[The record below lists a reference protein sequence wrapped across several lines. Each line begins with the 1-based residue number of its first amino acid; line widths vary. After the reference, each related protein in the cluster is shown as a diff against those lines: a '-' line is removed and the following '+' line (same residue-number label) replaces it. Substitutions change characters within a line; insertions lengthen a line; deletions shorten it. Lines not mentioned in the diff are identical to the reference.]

1 MPEDLLRLPTAV
13 ERWRRTA
20 ASRRHPVLDRLEEA
34 TQALPERTMQTEAAQ
49 AEFLA
54 FLVELTG
61 ARLVVEVGTFTGY
74 GALAMALALPD
85 DGRLIT
91 LDTTDWDGLGDRHWA
106 DAGVAHKIERRL
118 GLAEDGLDALLAG
131 SEAGRVDLVY
141 VDADKKLYPRYLEQ
155 ARRLVRPG
163 GLIAMDNLFWGGA
176 VAEGDD
182 DDTRQVE
189 ALRRT
194 ARAARDDHGFAAT
207 LLPIADGLLLL
218 RRR

>member
-1 MPEDLLRLPTAV
+1 MPEDLLRPPPAV
-13 ERWRRTA
+13 ERWRRTD

-34 TQALPERTMQTEAAQ
+34 TRAMAERNMQTDAAQ
-49 AEFLA
+49 AELLA

-91 LDTTDWDGLGDRHWA
+91 LDTTDWDGLGDRHWRE
-106 DAGVAHKIERRL
+106 AGVAHRIERRL
-118 GLAEDGLDALLAG
+118 GLAEESLDALLAG
-131 SEAGRVDLVY
+131 PEAGRVDLVY

-182 DDTRQVE
+182 DTRQVE

-194 ARAARDDHGFAAT
+194 ARTARDDEGLAVT
-207 LLPIADGLLLL
+207 LVPIADGLLLL
-218 RRR
+218 RKR

>member
-1 MPEDLLRLPTAV
+1 MPEDLLRLPPAV
-13 ERWRRTA
+13 ERWRRA
-20 ASRRHPVLDRLEEA
+20 EASRRHPVLDRLEEA
-34 TQALPERTMQTEAAQ
+34 TQALAERTMQTDAAQ
-49 AEFLA
+49 AELLA
-54 FLVELTG
+54 FLVELTA

-106 DAGVAHKIERRL
+106 EAGVAHKIERRL
-118 GLAEDGLDALLAG
+118 GLAEDSLDALLAG
-131 SEAGRVDLVY
+131 PAAGEVDLVY

-163 GLIAMDNLFWGGA
+163 GLIALDNLFWGGA
-176 VAEGDD
+176 VAEDGDD
-182 DDTRQVE
+182 DARQVE

-194 ARAARDDHGFAAT
+194 ARAARDDADCAMT
-207 LLPIADGLLLL
+207 LVPIADGLLLL
-218 RRR
+218 RKR

>member
-1 MPEDLLRLPTAV
+1 
-13 ERWRRTA
+13 
-20 ASRRHPVLDRLEEA
+20 
-34 TQALPERTMQTEAAQ
+34 MQTEAAQ
-49 AEFLA
+49 AELLA

-106 DAGVAHKIERRL
+106 EAGVAHRIERRL
-118 GLAEDGLDALLAG
+118 GLAEESLDGLLAG
-131 SEAGRVDLVY
+131 PEAGRVDLVY

-155 ARRLVRPG
+155 ARRLVRRG

-176 VAEGDD
+176 VAAGDD

-189 ALRRT
+189 ALRRV
-194 ARAARDDHGFAAT
+194 AREARDDVGLAMT
-207 LLPIADGLLLL
+207 LVPIADGLLLL
-218 RRR
+218 RKR

>member
-1 MPEDLLRLPTAV
+1 MPEDLLSLPPAV
-13 ERWRRTA
+13 ERWRRA
-20 ASRRHPVLDRLEEA
+20 DASRRHPVLDRLEQA
-34 TQALPERTMQTEAAQ
+34 TQALAERTMQTDAAQ
-49 AEFLA
+49 AELLG

-91 LDTTDWDGLGDRHWA
+91 LDTTAWDGLGDRHWA
-106 DAGVAHKIERRL
+106 EAGVAHRIERRL
-118 GLAEDGLDALLAG
+118 GLAEASLDALLAG
-131 SEAGRVDLVY
+131 PEAGRVDIVY

-155 ARRLVRPG
+155 ARGLVRPG

-176 VAEGDD
+176 VAEDGD

-194 ARAARDDHGFAAT
+194 ARAARDDAGLAMT
-207 LLPIADGLLLL
+207 LVPIADGLLLL

>member
-1 MPEDLLRLPTAV
+1 MPEDLLRLPPAV
-13 ERWRRTA
+13 DRWRRA
-20 ASRRHPVLDRLEEA
+20 EASRRHPVLDRLEAA
-34 TQALPERTMQTEAAQ
+34 TQALAERTMQTDAAQ
-49 AEFLA
+49 AELLA
-54 FLVELTG
+54 FLVELTD

-91 LDTTDWDGLGDRHWA
+91 LDTTDWDGLGDRHWRE
-106 DAGVAHKIERRL
+106 AGVAHRIERRL
-118 GLAEDGLDALLAG
+118 GLAEESLDALLAG
-131 SEAGRVDLVY
+131 PEAGRVDLVY

-155 ARRLVRPG
+155 ARRLVRPS

-182 DDTRQVE
+182 DTRQVE

-194 ARAARDDHGFAAT
+194 ARTARDDEGLAVT
-207 LLPIADGLLLL
+207 LVPIADGLLLL
-218 RRR
+218 RKR

>member
-1 MPEDLLRLPTAV
+1 MPEDLLRLPPAV
-13 ERWRRTA
+13 ERWRRADA
-20 ASRRHPVLDRLEEA
+20 ARRHPVLARLEEA
-34 TQALPERTMQTEAAQ
+34 TQALAERTMQTDAAQ
-49 AEFLA
+49 AELLG

-61 ARLVVEVGTFTGY
+61 ARRVVEVGTFTGY

-106 DAGVAHKIERRL
+106 EAGVAHRIERRL
-118 GLAEDGLDALLAG
+118 GLAEESLDALLAG
-131 SEAGRVDLVY
+131 PEAGRVDLVY
-141 VDADKKLYPRYLEQ
+141 VDADKTLYPRYLEQ
-155 ARRLVRPG
+155 ARGLVRPG

-176 VAEGDD
+176 VAEQGD

-194 ARAARDDHGFAAT
+194 ARAARDDAGLAMT
-207 LLPIADGLLLL
+207 LVPIADGLLLL

>member
-1 MPEDLLRLPTAV
+1 MPEDLLRLPPAV
-13 ERWRRTA
+13 ERWRRTD

-34 TQALPERTMQTEAAQ
+34 TQALAERTMQTEAAQ
-49 AEFLA
+49 AELLA

-61 ARLVVEVGTFTGY
+61 ARRVVEVGTFTGY

-106 DAGVAHKIERRL
+106 EAGVDHKIERRL
-118 GLAEDGLDALLAG
+118 GLAADSLDALLAG
-131 SEAGRVDLVY
+131 PEAGRVDLVY
-141 VDADKKLYPRYLEQ
+141 VDADKKLYPRYLDQ

-182 DDTRQVE
+182 DGRQVE

-194 ARAARDDHGFAAT
+194 ARTARDDAGLAMT
-207 LLPIADGLLLL
+207 LVPIADGLLLL
-218 RRR
+218 RKR